1 MVAALGIR
9 HPAPDGVR
17 WDRSMGSEIKS
28 YRDLEVWQRA
38 FELSLAVY
46 DATRQMPADERFGL
60 TSQIR
65 RSAVSVPSNIAEGF
79 GRGSRVDYTRFLKM
93 ARGSLY
99 ELETQLLIAASR
111 GWLDAEIQLSPLCT
125 STGQMLA
132 ALISTLEKK

>member
-1 MVAALGIR
+1 MVAASGTR
-9 HPAPDGVR
+9 HPASGEDT
-17 WDRSMGSEIKS
+17 SERMVVSKIES

-46 DATRQMPADERFGL
+46 DATQQMPADERFGL

-79 GRGSRVDYTRFLKM
+79 GRGSRVDYTRFLKI

-99 ELETQLLIAASR
+99 ELETQLLIASSR
-111 GWLDAEIQLSPLCT
+111 RWLDTEIQLSPLCK

-132 ALISTLEKK
+132 ALITKLEQ